1 MDMDKLRRR
10 QSLKIIASETIMV
23 VAVIITVIALAF
35 IVSGYWLNSDF
46 KVERQGML
54 QIYSTPTG
62 ATVEI
67 DGESS
72 WLQRTNTS
80 KVLSS
85 GEHTVTLT
93 KDGYDSWSK
102 TFNISEGLLY
112 RIHYPRL
119 FLKDRATEK
128 ALNTKDATMATISA
142 DHETLI
148 LINNTTKWSLI
159 NLKSEKISPVEL
171 DISKYFSSAS
181 VADGAPVG
189 VFNGEVLDAKW
200 DYDGTHVLFKTQY
213 NNEVEW
219 VLIDVKDVAKSVNL
233 TKEFS
238 ANFSEI
244 EILDNSSNNLL
255 AIQDGNLKK
264 IDVSGRLI
272 SATLVGGIIDFDH
285 YNNEI
290 IFSANTSTEDI
301 LKDTTDETKPYY
313 IGYFKVGDNNIKSL
327 EFIDSPAKVLI
338 SRFYDDDL
346 IAILENNN
354 IEIYKKN
361 NFEKLFDFSL
371 EFNPEF
377 MTVGAG
383 GGFITMYTGST
394 IATLDM
400 EAETIIEWSIEGE
413 KFGWLD
419 NNMIYTVSEGN
430 LIVYD
435 YDGLNRR
442 TLAKNTSNHFP
453 VGITE
458 NKWLYYFSD
467 DELVREWLIP
477 R

>member
-1 MDMDKLRRR
+1 MDADKLKRR
-10 QSLKIIASETIMV
+10 QSLRVVVSEAIMV
-23 VAVIITVIALAF
+23 VAVILIVVALAF

-102 TFNISEGLLY
+102 TFSISEGLLY

-119 FLKDRATEK
+119 FLKDRVTEK
-128 ALNTKDATMATISA
+128 VLNTKESTMATISA

-159 NLKSEKISPVEL
+159 NLKSEKISPVEF
-171 DISKYFSSAS
+171 DIAKYFSGVSLVDNIS
-181 VADGAPVG
+181 VGI
-189 VFNGEVLDAKW
+189 FSGEILDARW
-200 DYDGTHVLFKTQY
+200 DSDGTHVLFKTQY
-213 NNEVEW
+213 NNGIEW
-219 VLIDVKDVAKSVNL
+219 VLIDVKDVTKSVNL
-233 TKEFS
+233 TKEFG
-238 ANFSEI
+238 ANFDEV

-255 AIQDGNLKK
+255 AVQNGNLRK
-264 IDVSGRLI
+264 IDVSGRQI
-272 SATLVGGIIDFDH
+272 SATLASGVIDFDH
-285 YNNEI
+285 YNSEVV
-290 IFSANTSTEDI
+290 FSASTPTDI
-301 LKDTTDETKPYY
+301 ILENMTDENGAYY
-313 IGYFKVGDNNIKSL
+313 IGYFKVGDTDVKSL
-327 EFIDSPAKVLI
+327 EFINSPAKVLI
-338 SRFYDDDL
+338 SRFYDDKL
-346 IAILENNN
+346 IAILKNND
-354 IEIYKKN
+354 IEVYKKD
-361 NFEKLFDFSL
+361 NFERLLNFSL
-371 EFNPEF
+371 NFAPGS
-377 MTVGAG
+377 MIVGNN
-383 GGFITMYTGST
+383 GGFVIMYTGSA

-400 EAETIIEWSIEGE
+400 EAETITEWSIEGE

-419 NNMIYTVSEGN
+419 NNMIYTVNEGD

-442 TLAKNTSNHFP
+442 TLAKNISNHFP

-467 DELVREWLIP
+467 DELVREWLVT